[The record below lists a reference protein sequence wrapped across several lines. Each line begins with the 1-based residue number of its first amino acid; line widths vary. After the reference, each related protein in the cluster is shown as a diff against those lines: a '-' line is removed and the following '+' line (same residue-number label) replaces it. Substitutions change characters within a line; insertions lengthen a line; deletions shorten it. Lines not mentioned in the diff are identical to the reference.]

1 MKVSKFE
8 LDLFPE
14 QKIIEQFDASSRQR
28 LFVVGDLHGCYDE
41 LMYELKTVDFNF
53 SKDLVISVGDL
64 VDRGKDSLKCLE
76 LVKES
81 WFKAIRGNHEQM
93 CLEAVLAPEMR
104 EFHLKHGGE
113 WLYKLS
119 IKEQQEC
126 LNLCL
131 NLPIVLEVNFND
143 KKIGFVH
150 ADINLNSWQNFK
162 DSIQRNDYFTSKN
175 SSILQS
181 ALWGRSRIM
190 HKKKSRYIKNIVGI
204 DEVYLGHT
212 VIEQPVQIQNCFY
225 VDTGIVFGK
234 KLTLKELY

>member
-81 WFKAIRGNHEQM
+81 
-93 CLEAVLAPEMR
+93 
-104 EFHLKHGGE
+104 
-113 WLYKLS
+113 
-119 IKEQQEC
+119 
-126 LNLCL
+126 
-131 NLPIVLEVNFND
+131 
-143 KKIGFVH
+143 
-150 ADINLNSWQNFK
+150 
-162 DSIQRNDYFTSKN
+162 
-175 SSILQS
+175 
-181 ALWGRSRIM
+181 
-190 HKKKSRYIKNIVGI
+190 
-204 DEVYLGHT
+204 
-212 VIEQPVQIQNCFY
+212 
-225 VDTGIVFGK
+225 
-234 KLTLKELY
+234 